1 MLISEMQTLFRT
13 LSSALRRS
21 GFLIFFQPLLSACS
35 RKPMNLRLNLRLSL
49 SPNLNRFLIGLQIRF
64 RTLCPSFL
72 LLCR

>member
-1 MLISEMQTLFRT
+1 MLISEMQALFRT

-35 RKPMNLRLNLRLSL
+35 RKPMNLRLSLNLS
-49 SPNLNRFLIGLQIRF
+49 RFLIGLQICF
-64 RTLCPSFL
+64 RALCPYFL